1 MKLFHHWKLAIAVF
15 TGLAIAGAAVA
26 QSSPEEAFPTTPDP
40 FMGDYEGRWDDSEDV
55 DPELAAQV
63 FPLGRDRYQVR
74 IVNKLDMRCPP
85 LMDDEVTVEDGVL
98 AFRARGLHGRIENGV
113 FTGGQGRLKRFEMER
128 VERLSPTLNAEAPEG
143 AVVLFDGSDLAQWQD
158 TEGWEITEDGAMMV
172 VPTGSDILSRESYKD
187 VTLHVEFR
195 NSLMPM
201 ARGQQRSNSG
211 VFLQDTYEVQ
221 VLDSYGLEGYYNE
234 CGALYK
240 VAAPNVNAT
249 APPLQ
254 WQTYDIQYRAPR
266 FGEDG
271 EVTENA
277 RITVYH
283 NGVLIHNDLEMRWLT
298 AWKEKDRL
306 GPPPTE
312 PGPIRLQAHSNYV
325 QFRNVWLVEGTLEN
339 WPPAKR

>member
-1 MKLFHHWKLAIAVF
+1 MSFLRVIAMLALLVAF
-15 TGLAIAGAAVA
+15 SMGAIA
-26 QSSPEEAFPTTPDP
+26 QSSPEEAFPTEADP

-55 DPELAAQV
+55 DPELAAQIY
-63 FPLGRDRYQVR
+63 PLGRDRYQIR

-85 LMDDEVTVEDGVL
+85 LMDDMVEVQDGKL
-98 AFRARGLHGRIENGV
+98 RFRAAGLHGEVADGV
-113 FTGGQGRLKRFEMER
+113 FTGGRGRLTSFEMKR
-128 VERLSPTLNAEAPEG
+128 VDRPSPTLGAEAPEG
-143 AVVLFDGSDLAQWQD
+143 ADILFDGTNFDAWQE
-158 TEGWEITEDGAMMV
+158 TEGWSITEEGAMMV
-172 VPTGSDILSRESYKD
+172 EPSGSDILSAKSYKD

-195 NSLMPM
+195 NSLMPT

-266 FGEDG
+266 FDDAGKL
-271 EVTENA
+271 TEYP
-277 RITVYH
+277 RITVYQ

-306 GPPPTE
+306 GVAPKE
-312 PGPIRLQAHSNYV
+312 AGPIRLQAHNNYV
-325 QFRNVWLVEGTLEN
+325 QFRNVWLVEGSLED
-339 WPPAKR
+339 WPAATR

>member
-1 MKLFHHWKLAIAVF
+1 MTILRGFF
-15 TGLAIAGAAVA
+15 TFALLLSFGVGASA
-26 QSSPEEAFPTTPDP
+26 QSSPEEAFPTEKDP

-55 DPELAAQV
+55 DPELAAQIY
-63 FPLGRDRYQVR
+63 PLGRDRYQVR

-85 LMDDEVTVEDGVL
+85 LMDEQVEVEDGKL
-98 AFRARGLHGRIENGV
+98 SFRAAGLHGEVAEGV
-113 FTGGQGRLKRFEMER
+113 FSGGRGRLTSFEMKR
-128 VERLSPTLNAEAPEG
+128 IARPSPALGANAPAN
-143 AVVLFDGSDLAQWQD
+143 AVVLFDGANFDAWQE
-158 TEGWEITEDGAMMV
+158 TEGWSITEDGAMMV
-172 VPTGSDILSRESYKD
+172 DPSGDDILSKESYKD

-195 NSLMPM
+195 HSLMPM

-266 FGEDG
+266 FNDEGEL
-271 EVTENA
+271 TEYP

-306 GPPPTE
+306 GDAPRE
-312 PGPIRLQAHSNYV
+312 AGPIRLQAHNNYV
-325 QFRNVWLVEGTLEN
+325 QFRNIWLVEGAMDN
-339 WPPAKR
+339 WPPATR